1 MAFFYY
7 LLVLSIYISAIP
19 VLIYL
24 SFKKKYKQSIP
35 ARFFLKDNPPFKKH
49 DIWFHACSL
58 GEVISVRKLIEE
70 LKNDFDIDL
79 SVITHTGFKEAGSIK
94 GISRRYLPFEVF
106 LPFWINKHSVLV
118 VIEAELWPMLFYISK
133 LKGAKIILLNAR
145 ISDNSYSGYKK
156 FSKFYKWV
164 FSNIDI
170 VFAQSQTDKNRLLEL
185 GAKDVRVIGNIKTA
199 ADIDVKKGYIKPEGK
214 RVVVLASTHSQE
226 EELILNNLNI
236 LSTDMIIV
244 VPRHPERFDE
254 VENFL
259 EDFTQKR
266 GLSFSRLSE
275 ENKLESDIVLCDLMG
290 ELVSLYAISDIVI
303 LGGSFVDG
311 IGGHNPIE
319 PAYFENVI
327 ISGEYHFNQNEL
339 FKLVENIFT
348 CKAEDINVLVNS
360 KDKPKKSKIKNRGDL
375 SPVLKEIKNGKS
387 I

>member
-58 GEVISVRKLIEE
+58 GEVVSVRKLIEE

-94 GISRRYLPFEVF
+94 GISKRYLPFEVF

-133 LKGAKIILLNAR
+133 LKGAKTILLNAR

-170 VFAQSQTDKNRLLEL
+170 VFAQSQRDKNRLLEL

-254 VENFL
+254 VAKFL

-348 CKAEDINVLVNS
+348 CKVEDINVLVNS

>member
-35 ARFFLKDNPPFKKH
+35 ARFFLKDNPPFKKY

-133 LKGAKIILLNAR
+133 LKGAKTILLNAR

-303 LGGSFVDG
+303 LGGSFVEG